1 MGDGLMNDNDAFLRA
16 IREDPHDPGR
26 RLVYADWLEEHGD
39 PKGEYLRVSCR
50 LAELRGTI
58 DPAWLAAVR
67 EGRFQVEEICLRSG
81 RAVSLRAL
89 RQFRVYEG
97 LLEGLPTTQLNQQI
111 IDELLAQEREGP
123 AGGEPYLIRPVE
135 TPLEYPR
142 DRPYPF
148 GQPRGLP
155 PIACVGRFH
164 SFQPAREPWRHYSEL
179 VVIWFQAEFALPI
192 DPQVWEQFLSIDWDQ
207 HAADYDY

>member
-1 MGDGLMNDNDAFLRA
+1 MNDNDAFLRA
-16 IREDPHDPGR
+16 IREDPNDPAR
-26 RLVYADWLEEHGD
+26 RLVYADWLEEQGD
-39 PKGEYLRVSCR
+39 PKGEYLRLGCR
-50 LAELRGTI
+50 LAELRRTI

-67 EGRFQVEEICLRSG
+67 ESRFQVEEIPLRSG

-89 RQFRVYEG
+89 RQFQVYEG

-111 IDELLAQEREGP
+111 IEQLVAQERERP

-135 TPLEYPR
+135 TPIEYPR

-148 GQPRGLP
+148 GQPVALP
-155 PIACVGRFH
+155 PVACVGRFH
-164 SFQPAREPWRHYSEL
+164 SFEPARAPGHGYSVL

-192 DPQVWEQFLSIDWDQ
+192 DPHVWEQLLLIDWDQ
-207 HAADYDY
+207 LAADYDWSDY